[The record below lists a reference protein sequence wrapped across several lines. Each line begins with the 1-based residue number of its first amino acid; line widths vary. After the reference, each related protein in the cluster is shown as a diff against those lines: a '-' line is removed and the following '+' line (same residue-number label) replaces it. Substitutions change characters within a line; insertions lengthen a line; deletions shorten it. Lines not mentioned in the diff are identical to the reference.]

1 MRGQPG
7 PMSSLR
13 FSSPGRGFVLLYAL
27 AYSGM
32 FVGFMPFIMVLLPLR
47 VTAVGGENAV
57 ALLSAGALGG
67 AAVASVANIAFGAL
81 SDRSYRRTGTRRGWI
96 AAGLGVLAL
105 GYAALH
111 FSDSSATLLAAVA
124 LIQIG
129 INMSFAPLTTIMADE
144 VPDAQK
150 GVVAGLLGV
159 AHPIGA
165 FSAVI
170 VTAPGLGG
178 EGERY
183 VLLCLLFI
191 AMIAPLALLMRETAP
206 LPPPPPEPLQ
216 ERRRRDFALAWASR
230 MLLQVAGNG
239 IATYGFFYFLWVLDR
254 EDLSKGSVEA
264 NPIVA
269 TMTASTIVA
278 VVLTLA
284 AGRLSDRVMRRK
296 PFLAAAACMMAA
308 GLVAMAF
315 AQSWS
320 MAAIGHAAAL
330 SGLSV
335 FLAMHSAL
343 AMQLLPSPGHRGRD
357 LGILNLTNTLPAM
370 VAPLLALA
378 LAPEKTG
385 YTAWLIA
392 LALTTLAGG
401 GIALAVRTQD

>member
-1 MRGQPG
+1 MPL
-7 PMSSLR
+7 SSLR

-32 FVGFMPFIMVLLPLR
+32 FVSFMPFIMVLLPLK
-47 VTAVGGENAV
+47 VTLVGGDNAV
-57 ALLSAGALGG
+57 VLLSAGALGG
-67 AAVASVANIAFGAL
+67 AGVASVANVLFGAL
-81 SDRSYRRTGTRRGWI
+81 SDRSYRRGGSRRGWI
-96 AAGLGVLAL
+96 LAGLGVLAL

-111 FSDSSATLLAAVA
+111 FSDSPATLLAAVA
-124 LIQIG
+124 LIQVG
-129 INMSFAPLTTIMADE
+129 INMSFAPLTAIMADE
-144 VPDAQK
+144 VPDAHK
-150 GVVAGLLGV
+150 GVVAGLLGI
-159 AHPIGA
+159 AHPVGA
-165 FSAVI
+165 FSAVV

-178 EGERY
+178 EGVRY
-183 VLLCLLFI
+183 ALLCLLFI
-191 AMIAPLALLMRETAP
+191 GMIAPFAALMREAAP
-206 LPPPPPEPLQ
+206 LPPPPEPLQ

-254 EDLSKGSVEA
+254 EDLTKSSADA

-269 TMTASTIVA
+269 TMTVSTLVA
-278 VVLTLA
+278 VALTLA

-296 PFLAAAACMMAA
+296 PFLAGAACAMAA
-308 GLVAMAF
+308 GLVTMAF
-315 AQSWS
+315 ARSWG

-343 AMQLLPSPGHRGRD
+343 AMQLLPSPEHRGRD

-378 LAPEKTG
+378 LDPERTG
-385 YTAWLIA
+385 YTVWLIA
-392 LALTTLAGG
+392 LAIGTLAGG

>member
-1 MRGQPG
+1 MLRNS
-7 PMSSLR
+7 MR
-13 FSSPGRGFVLLYAL
+13 FSSPSRGFVLLYAL
-27 AYSGM
+27 AYAGM
-32 FVGFMPFIMVLLPLR
+32 FVSFMPFIMVLLPLK
-47 VTAVGGENAV
+47 VTAVGGPNAV

-67 AAVASVANIAFGAL
+67 AAVASVANVLFGAL
-81 SDRSYRRTGTRRGWI
+81 SDRSYRRSGSRRGWI
-96 AAGLGVLAL
+96 QGGLGVLAL

-111 FSDSSATLLAAVA
+111 FSASPAALLAAVGV
-124 LIQIG
+124 IQIG

-178 EGERY
+178 DGIRY
-183 VLLCLLFI
+183 ALLCLLFI
-191 AMIAPLALLMRETAP
+191 AMITPFATLMREAAP

-216 ERRRRDFALAWASR
+216 ERRRRDFALAWTSR

-254 EDLSKGSVEA
+254 EDLSKGSAEA

-269 TMTASTIVA
+269 TMTVSTVVA
-278 VVLTLA
+278 VVLTLV

-296 PFLAAAACMMAA
+296 PFLAAAACMMAG
-308 GLVAMAF
+308 GLVTMAF
-315 AQSWS
+315 ARSWG
-320 MAAIGHAAAL
+320 MAAFGHAAVL

-343 AMQLLPSPGHRGRD
+343 AMQLLPSPEYRGRD

-385 YTAWLIA
+385 YTVWLIA
-392 LALTTLAGG
+392 LALGTLAGG
-401 GIALAVRTQD
+401 AIALAVRTQD